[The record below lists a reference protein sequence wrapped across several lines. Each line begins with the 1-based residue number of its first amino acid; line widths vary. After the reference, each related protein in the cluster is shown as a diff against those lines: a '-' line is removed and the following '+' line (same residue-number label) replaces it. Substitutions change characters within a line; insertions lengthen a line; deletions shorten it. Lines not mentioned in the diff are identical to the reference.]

1 MAGSGAAAAAEQAA
15 AGGGVLVAHGHA
27 FHKKTFHKPTYCHH
41 CGDML
46 WGLIQ
51 QGFVCEVCNFIVHER
66 CCKIVISP
74 CSCIA
79 ASLVKNPVGHCWSE
93 IIHQKRKFCNV
104 CRKRLDD
111 CDSIHCEICE
121 YYVHVECQDFAVPD
135 CKENATYVPG
145 KEVEEV
151 VHTHQWREGNLPS
164 GSKCEYCRKT
174 CSNTECLSG
183 FRCEWCR
190 MTCHA
195 ACHVNV
201 ESDCTFGMLGPIYLP
216 PHAVSIPRT
225 EVPMESIIG
234 VQVRRKEI
242 TLSLSNGAGRAGSV
256 SNLRHRFSFV
266 SSFYQ
271 TLRHK
276 PPRRRARSTSEEF
289 SSGEASRYREL
300 EENTQTHSSSSKEKQ
315 DKQNKKEEERD
326 EEVIKVFDGNNSLRR
341 RIFRIV
347 VVSRQASLNQLLVH
361 ALRAFH
367 ITKDPGQF
375 YLTDLY
381 SPEEAVLRDPNPVL
395 ALNRKEG
402 KRPAVF
408 LRFKDR
414 ENDKGEVRVY
424 PGKLQVSQA
433 FCTVPVDSNTTI
445 ADLIREA
452 LYRFDVEYKCDDVR
466 CLEVLLDRGVTER
479 VLSWSER
486 PWYIMK
492 SLGRDSIRQMELCR
506 FYLQLKQDPH
516 GPNVALFLG
525 NLPPNLVENAYKNQL
540 TDLLGK
546 ENKFSKIGPIYYEYG
561 SMVVTFEDA
570 ETAVRA
576 LYILRE
582 ARLEEKQNLLVML
595 LPNIEPSMIP
605 ADVHPLLVFVNVK
618 SGGRQGMELI
628 SNFRRLLNPY
638 QVFDLDI
645 GGPLPGLYV
654 FRNIPKY
661 KILVCGGDGTIGW
674 VLQCLD
680 NVGQDSQCS
689 SPACAIVPLGTGND
703 LARVLRWGAGYADGE
718 DPLNLLKDV
727 IEAEEILLDRWTVVL
742 HPEEKSEKPED
753 SLKQV
758 NSTGK
763 KRQKLS
769 KLKVTNEQIKKAGS
783 TSEDNSQILVMNNYF
798 GIGIDADLC
807 LDFHNAREENPGK
820 FISRLHNK
828 SVYVKIGLRRMVGQ
842 GKVYRDLHK
851 LVQLEVDFKRVN
863 LPQVEGIIVLNI
875 LSWGSGANPWGLE
888 KDQHFSKP
896 THFDG
901 LLEVVGVTGVV
912 HLGQIQS
919 GLRSAM
925 RIAQGKHI
933 RIHLNADIPVQ
944 VDGEPWIQSPCEVV
958 ILKSALKATMLKK
971 KKFKRRP
978 TEPILEPPQVAAGSA
993 AGGSACPPEAAQ
1005 DFSANGEEGP
1015 TASRPTPLTDDPPPQ
1030 PSPAP
1035 QHHQQT
1041 QATPFDQNSA

>member
-1 MAGSGAAAAAEQAA
+1 MAGSAVDQASA
-15 AGGGVLVAHGHA
+15 CVVAHGHA

-51 QGFVCEVCNFIVHER
+51 QGFVCEVCNFVVHER
-66 CCKIVISP
+66 CCKTVISP
-74 CSCIA
+74 CSSIA
-79 ASLVKNPVGHCWSE
+79 ASLVKNPVGHCWSDA
-93 IIHQKRKFCNV
+93 IHQKRKFCNV

-135 CKENATYVPG
+135 CKENATYAPD
-145 KEVEEV
+145 KELEEVE
-151 VHTHQWREGNLPS
+151 HKHQWREGNLPS
-164 GSKCEYCRKT
+164 GSKCEHCRKT

-183 FRCEWCR
+183 YRCEWCR

-195 ACHVNV
+195 ACHLNI
-201 ESDCTFGMLGPIYLP
+201 ESNCNFGLLGPIFLP

-225 EVPMESIIG
+225 EVPMEAIIG
-234 VQVRRKEI
+234 VQVRRKD
-242 TLSLSNGAGRAGSV
+242 TLSLSNGV
-256 SNLRHRFSFV
+256 SGKQPVSISNMLQRFPFV
-266 SSFYQ
+266 S
-271 TLRHK
+271 TVCG
-276 PPRRRARSTSEEF
+276 PRPRIRARSTSEEF
-289 SSGEASRYREL
+289 SSGEASRYRDL
-300 EENTQTHSSSSKEKQ
+300 EDTLLLHSGKEKQ
-315 DKQNKKEEERD
+315 DKQTKKEEERD

-341 RIFRIV
+341 RIFRII
-347 VVSRQASLNQLLVH
+347 VVSRQATLNQLVVQ

-367 ITKDPGQF
+367 ITKDPAQF

-381 SPEEAVLRDPNPVL
+381 SNDDYVLRDPTPVL
-395 ALNRKEG
+395 GLNKKEG
-402 KRPAVF
+402 KRPAIF
-408 LRFKDR
+408 LRFKDK
-414 ENDKGEVRVY
+414 ENDKGEVKVY

-433 FCTVPVDSNTTI
+433 FCTVPVDSNTTV
-445 ADLIREA
+445 ADLIKESIE
-452 LYRFDVEYKCDDVR
+452 RFDLDCKCEDLR

-479 VLSWSER
+479 VLSWNER
-486 PWYIMK
+486 PWEIMK
-492 SLGRDSIRQMELCR
+492 NLGRDSIRQMELMR

-516 GPNVALFLG
+516 GPNVALFIG
-525 NLPPNLVENAYKNQL
+525 NLPVNLVENAYKSL
-540 TDLLGK
+540 LSDMLGK
-546 ENKFSKIGPIYYEYG
+546 DYKYAKIGPIYYEYG
-561 SMVVTFEDA
+561 SMVVTFEDS

-582 ARLEEKQNLLVML
+582 SRLEEKQNLLVML

-605 ADVHPLLVFVNVK
+605 KGANPLLVFVNVK

-628 SNFRRLLNPY
+628 ANFRRLVNPY

-661 KILVCGGDGTIGW
+661 KILVCGGDGTVGW

-680 NVGQDSQCS
+680 NVGQDSQCD
-689 SPACAIVPLGTGND
+689 SPACAIIPLGTGND

-727 IEAEEILLDRWTVVL
+727 IEAEEIMLDRWTVVL
-742 HPEEKSEKPED
+742 RPEEKPEKPED
-753 SLKQV
+753 NAKQV

-769 KLKVTNEQIKKAGS
+769 KLKVTNEQIRKSVVSSS
-783 TSEDNSQILVMNNYF
+783 TSEENSQILVMNNYF

-842 GKVYRDLHK
+842 GKVYKDLHK
-851 LVQLEVDFKRVN
+851 LVHLEVDFRPIS
-863 LPQVEGIIVLNI
+863 LPQLEGIIVLNI

-888 KDQHFSKP
+888 KDQQYHKP

-944 VDGEPWIQSPCEVV
+944 VDGEPWIQTPCEVV
-958 ILKSALKATMLKK
+958 ILKSALKAKMLKK

-978 TEPILEPPQVAAGSA
+978 TEPNLEGAPAAAAAPAPTGPPTTDTNTTKA
-993 AGGSACPPEAAQ
+993 
-1005 DFSANGEEGP
+1005 DGEEAPKSTP
-1015 TASRPTPLTDDPPPQ
+1015 TTEDPPTPQQ
-1030 PSPAP
+1030 PLAP
-1035 QHHQQT
+1035 Q
-1041 QATPFDQNSA
+1041 APVNQNSA